1 MMNLKKLLSMASAVT
16 VLLAL
21 STLSGFAQGRHP
33 GYLRALSDLRAA
45 RAHLENA
52 DHRAI
57 GEREGRA
64 IREID
69 AAIDEIKRAAINDGK
84 DLYDHPPI
92 DTRLDRLGRRHR
104 ALELLNAAH
113 NDIARE
119 EDNRFAQGL
128 QRRAMEHID
137 QAHRHVEEAIASG
150 GR

>member
-1 MMNLKKLLSMASAVT
+1 MKAMKLVSMASAVT
-16 VLLAL
+16 VLLTL
-21 STLSGFAQGRHP
+21 STLSGFAQNRHP

-45 RAHLENA
+45 RSHLETPG
-52 DHRAI
+52 HRAL
-57 GEREGRA
+57 GEREERA
-64 IREID
+64 IHEID
-69 AAIDEIKRAAINDGK
+69 AAIGEIRKAAIDDGRN
-84 DLYDHPPI
+84 LYDHPPI
-92 DTRLDRLGRRHR
+92 DARLDRPGRRHR

-150 GR
+150 RP